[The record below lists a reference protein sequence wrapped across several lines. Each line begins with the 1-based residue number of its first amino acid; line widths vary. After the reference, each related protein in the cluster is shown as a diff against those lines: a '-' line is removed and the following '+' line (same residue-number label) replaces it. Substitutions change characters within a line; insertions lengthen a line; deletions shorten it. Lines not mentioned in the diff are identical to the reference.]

1 MADGAGNIPTGN
13 GTPFKHNHFI
23 VMPQE
28 LAERYQHV
36 LNNPVEEEALRG
48 DLTAMLAYQKPIYMF
63 GKTAHQLNDKVSQET
78 KHLNSNER
86 RREINLNML
95 LTDAKKFNFR
105 PSLDL
110 IENGQNTDVKRELY
124 RYPSILMLDMAI
136 NCQATEVSSW
146 NSSELLEK
154 KSIIPK
160 DIVSTLQKTLSIA
173 TYIRLSS
180 YLYHDSQDDRMSVG
194 QRSTKA
200 KKDSQNSKSASV
212 NFSQRRW
219 HISTRLFSQMSESMI
234 PLKTCIAQSEITS
247 VEDLG
252 KIHVDSDH

>member
-1 MADGAGNIPTGN
+1 MTK
-13 GTPFKHNHFI
+13 FLKR
-23 VMPQE
+23 PQ
-28 LAERYQHV
+28 
-36 LNNPVEEEALRG
+36 
-48 DLTAMLAYQKPIYMF
+48 
-63 GKTAHQLNDKVSQET
+63 
-78 KHLNSNER
+78 HLNSNES

-110 IENGQNTDVKRELY
+110 IKNGQNTDVKRELY
-124 RYPSILMLDMAI
+124 RYPSILMLDIAI

-180 YLYHDSQDDRMSVG
+180 YLYHDSRDDRMSVG
-194 QRSTKA
+194 QRSIKA
-200 KKDSQNSKSASV
+200 RKDSQNSKSASV

-219 HISTRLFSQMSESMI
+219 HISTRLFSKMSKSMI

>member
-1 MADGAGNIPTGN
+1 MTK
-13 GTPFKHNHFI
+13 FLKR
-23 VMPQE
+23 PQ
-28 LAERYQHV
+28 
-36 LNNPVEEEALRG
+36 
-48 DLTAMLAYQKPIYMF
+48 
-63 GKTAHQLNDKVSQET
+63 
-78 KHLNSNER
+78 HLNSNES

-110 IENGQNTDVKRELY
+110 IKNGQNTNVKRELY

-136 NCQATEVSSW
+136 NCQVTEVSSW
-146 NSSELLEK
+146 NSSELLAE
-154 KSIIPK
+154 KSILLK

-200 KKDSQNSKSASV
+200 KKDSQNSKSAAV

-219 HISTRLFSQMSESMI
+219 HISTRLFSQNERINDPFKDLHSTIRDHISRRFGKNSRGFGPSMAGSRNTF
-234 PLKTCIAQSEITS
+234 L
-247 VEDLG
+247 
-252 KIHVDSDH
+252 